1 VASYPVVVVKQ
12 PDRKPLYLQVR
23 DKLEIGREC
32 DGLLIDDLQCSRRH
46 CALTPRNGAVVV
58 EDLGSTNG
66 TFVNGKVLTS
76 STELSSGTS
85 VRIGGTTIELAMEA
99 ERFEIEP
106 DAVKPGARGAKLRET
121 SIEMVAKDLEKRTEK
136 PSLGRHEGTVTIV
149 FSDIES
155 STEHATRMGDKKW
168 IGVLNAHNK
177 IIRENLDKWS
187 GNEIKNQGDG
197 FMLTFPS
204 ARRALLC
211 MAEVQQDLAA
221 YAEKNPDEGVRVRVG
236 AHTGEVIVDG
246 DDIFGKHVIIAARVA
261 NLAQGGEILV
271 SSLVWDIT
279 SARGDL
285 EYGEPRSVALKG
297 IEGNWTVYPLIW
309 ENLDASA

>member
-1 VASYPVVVVKQ
+1 M
-12 PDRKPLYLQVR
+12 
-23 DKLEIGREC
+23 
-32 DGLLIDDLQCSRRH
+32 
-46 CALTPRNGAVVV
+46 
-58 EDLGSTNG
+58 
-66 TFVNGKVLTS
+66 
-76 STELSSGTS
+76 ELSSGTS
-85 VRIGGTTIELAMEA
+85 VRIGETTIELATEA
-99 ERFEIEP
+99 ESFEIRP
-106 DAVKPGARGAKLRET
+106 DAVKPGAAAGAKLRET
-121 SIEMVAKDLEKRTEK
+121 SIEMVAKEAEKRSQK
-136 PSLGRHEGTVTIV
+136 PSLGQHEATITIV

-155 STEHATRMGDKKW
+155 STEHATRMGDTKW

-177 IIRENLDKWS
+177 IIRENLEKWS

-221 YAEKNPDEGVRVRVG
+221 YAEKNPDEGVKIRVG

-246 DDIFGKHVIIAARVA
+246 NDIFGKHVIIAARVG
-261 NLAQGGEILV
+261 NLAEGGEILV

-285 EYGEPRSVALKG
+285 EFGEPRSVTLKG
-297 IEGNWTVYPLIW
+297 IEGNWTVYPLVW
-309 ENLDASA
+309 EDLKASA

>member
-1 VASYPVVVVKQ
+1 VVVKQ

-32 DGLLIDDLQCSRRH
+32 DGLILDDPQCSRRH
-46 CALTPRNGAVVV
+46 VALIPRNGSVAV

-76 STELSSGTS
+76 SMEMSSGTS
-85 VRIGGTTIELAMEA
+85 VRIGETTIELATEV
-99 ERFEIEP
+99 ESFEIRP
-106 DAVKPGARGAKLRET
+106 DAVKPGATAGAKLRET
-121 SIEMVAKDLEKRTEK
+121 SIEMVAKEAEKRSQK
-136 PSLGRHEGTVTIV
+136 PSLGQHEATITIV

-155 STEHATRMGDKKW
+155 STEHATRMGDTKW

-177 IIRENLDKWS
+177 IIRDNLEKWS

-211 MAEVQQDLAA
+211 MAEVQHDLAA
-221 YAEKNPDEGVRVRVG
+221 YAEKNPAEGVKIRVG

-246 DDIFGKHVIIAARVA
+246 NDIFGKHVIIAARVG

-285 EYGEPRSVALKG
+285 EFGEPRSVTLKG

-309 ENLDASA
+309 ENLEATA